1 MGGGAEED
9 VVDACATGT
18 SSPPPCRARF
28 GGGGH
33 VFGERLLVVVVVVRS
48 RWEGVEGV
56 QNVSAVGG
64 TRCQM
69 WRYARECVVY
79 GTGLG
84 NRLVFGRYLRWSL
97 RYRSRRA
104 YV

>member
-1 MGGGAEED
+1 MGGGAEEV

-18 SSPPPCRARF
+18 SSPPSCRARF
-28 GGGGH
+28 GGGH
-33 VFGERLLVVVVVVRS
+33 VFGERLLVVVVLVRS

-64 TRCQM
+64 TGCQM
-69 WRYARECVVY
+69 WRHARIWVVY